1 MEIDPK
7 NWQILDVLQE
17 DARTSLTSL
26 SRQVGLSVPST
37 SERVKRLEE
46 AGVIEGY
53 RAVVPPRKAGYT
65 VTALIGIH
73 TLQPEKARLIKL
85 LKGKS
90 EVLECFHVTGQD
102 SYVLRVIARDIEH
115 LEDFVGS
122 INHLGETRTSIVMS
136 VPIPARAV
144 EAPDRAAGAADA
156 EARAGAKGRRT

>member
-1 MEIDPK
+1 MEIDSK

-17 DARTSLTSL
+17 DARTSLTAL

-65 VTALIGIH
+65 VTALIGIN
-73 TLQPEKARLIKL
+73 TLQPDKARLLKL
-85 LKGKS
+85 LKSKT

-102 SYVLRVIARDIEH
+102 SYVLKVVARDIEH
-115 LEDFVGS
+115 LEAFVGS

-136 VPIPARAV
+136 VPIAARAV
-144 EAPDRAAGAADA
+144 AAPEGAPEAGA
-156 EARAGAKGRRT
+156 RGGAKGRQP